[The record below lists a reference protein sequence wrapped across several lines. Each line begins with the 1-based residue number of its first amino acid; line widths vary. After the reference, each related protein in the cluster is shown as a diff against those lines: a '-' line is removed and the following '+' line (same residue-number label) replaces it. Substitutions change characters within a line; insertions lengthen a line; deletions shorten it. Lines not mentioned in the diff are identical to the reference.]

1 MDTTRLKATTS
12 QNRDFAAAGPVNIKT
27 TDGALIASTMNP
39 DNGRDNAKDAAE
51 IVRRWNAFPALFEA
65 LELLSGDTVQQAG
78 HFDLAQKSA
87 RALLQSLKA

>member
-1 MDTTRLKATTS
+1 MDNRKLKYAGHTTVWDFEGKPENHAEI
-12 QNRDFAAAGPVNIKT
+12 RDEDDNTIAFV
-27 TDGALIASTMNP
+27 TDPNTDL
-39 DNGRDNAKDAAE
+39 E